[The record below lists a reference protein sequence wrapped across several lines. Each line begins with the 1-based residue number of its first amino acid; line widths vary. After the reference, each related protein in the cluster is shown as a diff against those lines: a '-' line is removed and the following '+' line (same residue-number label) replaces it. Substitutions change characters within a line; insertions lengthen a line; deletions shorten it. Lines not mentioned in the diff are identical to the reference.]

1 MGTHKLA
8 NPVAI
13 VGMDCTRFGEHWDR
27 SVDDLLV
34 EATHGAIASTTG
46 LTLEDVDA
54 FWLGSMISG
63 VSGLTLTRP
72 LNINH
77 KPVTR
82 VENMCATG
90 SEVFR
95 NACYAVSS
103 GAYDVVMAVGG
114 EKLKDAGYSGLE
126 MPSVPNDGTAPVLS
140 APAMYSMIV
149 PSYARR
155 YGISE
160 DEVKEAMTHIAWK
173 NHSNGALN
181 PRAQFRKE
189 MAKEAI
195 AAAPTLAGRLSV
207 FDCSGVA
214 DGAAAAVIVRAED
227 AHRYSDRPLYVHA
240 LALDAG
246 SGTGRN
252 DSDYD
257 YSELSEAAVSSAAA
271 YEQAGITD
279 PARQISLAEV
289 HDCFTPTE
297 MVLMEEL
304 GFSERGKAWRDVL
317 DGRYDRDGAL
327 PVNIDGGLK
336 SFGHPIGASGLRM
349 LYEMWL
355 QFRGEAGERQVAD
368 PEFGL
373 VQNQGGSPGDLVSAV
388 TIVSGRRPGSSSQH

>member
-1 MGTHKLA
+1 MGNHALA

-13 VGMDCTRFGEHWDR
+13 VGMACTEFGELWDK

-34 EATHGAIASTTG
+34 EATQGAVASVNG

-54 FWLGSMISG
+54 FWLGSMVSG

-72 LNINH
+72 LNIAH

-90 SEVFR
+90 SEVVR

-114 EKLKDAGYSGLE
+114 EKLKDTGMSGLE
-126 MPSVPNDGTAPVLS
+126 MPSIPNDGTAPTVS

-149 PSYARR
+149 PSYAAR
-155 YGISE
+155 YGVSE
-160 DEVKEAMTHIAWK
+160 GQIKDAMTHIAWK

-189 MAKEAI
+189 TPKETI
-195 AAAPTLAGRLSV
+195 AAAPALAGCLSV

-214 DGAAAAVIVRAED
+214 DGAAAAIIVRAED
-227 AHRYSDRPLYVHA
+227 ALKYTDRPLYVHA

-246 SGTGRN
+246 AGTGRF

-257 YSELSEAAVSSAAA
+257 YSDFSEAARSSQIA
-271 YEQAGITD
+271 YAQAGITD
-279 PARQISLAEV
+279 PATQISLAEV

-304 GFSERGKAWRDVL
+304 GFSKRGEAWKDIL
-317 DGRYDRDGAL
+317 DGRYDRNGSL

-349 LYEMWL
+349 MYEMWL
-355 QFRGEAGERQVAD
+355 QFHGEADERQIEN
-368 PEFGL
+368 PQYGL
-373 VQNQGGSPGDLVSAV
+373 VHNQGGSPGEIVSAV
-388 TIVSGRRPGSSSQH
+388 TILSNKHP

>member
-1 MGTHKLA
+1 MAIHALK

-13 VGMDCTRFGEHWDR
+13 VGMSCTTFGEHWDR
-27 SVDDLLV
+27 NVDDLLV
-34 EATHGAIASTTG
+34 EAAHDAVGSTKG
-46 LTLEDVDA
+46 LELDDVDA

-72 LNINH
+72 LNLRN

-82 VENMCATG
+82 VEQMCATG
-90 SEVFR
+90 SEAFR
-95 NACYAVSS
+95 NACFAVSS
-103 GAYDVVMAVGG
+103 GAYDVAMAIGG

-126 MPSVPNDGTAPVLS
+126 MPSVPNDGTPPVLS

-149 PSYARR
+149 PAYARR
-155 YGISE
+155 YGVPEEKI
-160 DEVKEAMTHIAWK
+160 KEAMTHIAWK
-173 NHSNGALN
+173 NHANGAIN
-181 PRAQFRKE
+181 PRAQFRKVVS
-189 MAKEAI
+189 KETI
-195 AAAPTLAGRLSV
+195 AAATPLAGRLSV

-214 DGAAAAVIVRAED
+214 DGGAAAIVVRAED
-227 AHRYSDRPLYVHA
+227 AHRYTDRPLYVHA
-240 LALDAG
+240 LALSAG

-257 YSELSEAAVSSAAA
+257 YSDLTEAYDSAQAA
-271 YEQAGITD
+271 YAQAGITD
-279 PARQISLAEV
+279 PAAQISLAEV

-304 GFSERGKAWRDVL
+304 GFSERGRSWEDVL
-317 DGRYDRDGAL
+317 AGKFDRDGAL

-349 LYEMWL
+349 LFEMWL
-355 QFRGEAGERQVAD
+355 QFGGEAGERQVAD
-368 PEFGL
+368 PVYGL

-388 TIVSGRRPGSSSQH
+388 TIVSDRAPGV

>member
-1 MGTHKLA
+1 MGVHPLK

-13 VGMDCTRFGEHWDR
+13 VGMACTAFGEHWDR

-34 EATHGAIASTTG
+34 EATHGAVDSVPG
-46 LTLEDVDA
+46 LELEQVDA

-72 LNINH
+72 LGLAH
-77 KPVTR
+77 KAVTR

-90 SEVFR
+90 SEAFR

-126 MPSVPNDGTAPVLS
+126 MPSVPNDGTPPVLS

-149 PSYARR
+149 PAYARR
-155 YGISE
+155 YGVSPQQI
-160 DEVKEAMTHIAWK
+160 KEAMTHIAWK
-173 NHSNGALN
+173 NHANGAIN
-181 PRAQFRKE
+181 PRAQFRK
-189 MAKEAI
+189 AVSKETI
-195 AAAPTLAGRLSV
+195 AAAPALAGNLSV

-214 DGAAAAVIVRAED
+214 DGGAAAVIVRAED
-227 AHRYSDRPLYVHA
+227 ALRYTDRPLYVHA

-246 SGTGRN
+246 AGTGRN

-257 YSELSEAAVSSAAA
+257 YCDLAESRASARAA
-271 YEQAGITD
+271 YAQAGITD
-279 PARQISLAEV
+279 PATEISLAEV

-304 GFSERGKAWRDVL
+304 GFSAPGEAWRDVL
-317 DGRYDRDGAL
+317 AGRYDRDGAL
-327 PVNIDGGLK
+327 PVNVDGGLK

-349 LYEMWL
+349 LFEMWL
-355 QFRGEAGERQVAD
+355 QFRGEAGDRQV
-368 PEFGL
+368 PTPGFGL

-388 TIVSGRRPGSSSQH
+388 TIVSSRRPAT

>member
-1 MGTHKLA
+1 MGAHPLK

-13 VGMDCTRFGEHWDR
+13 VGMACTTFGEHWDR

-34 EATHGAIASTTG
+34 EATHGAVDSVPG
-46 LTLEDVDA
+46 LRLEQVDA

-72 LNINH
+72 LGLAH

-90 SEVFR
+90 SEAFR

-126 MPSVPNDGTAPVLS
+126 MPSVPNDGTPPVLS

-149 PSYARR
+149 PAYARR
-155 YGISE
+155 YGVSPQQI
-160 DEVKEAMTHIAWK
+160 KEAMTHIAWK
-173 NHSNGALN
+173 NHANGALN
-181 PRAQFRKE
+181 PRAQFRK
-189 MAKEAI
+189 AVSKETI
-195 AAAPTLAGRLSV
+195 AAASALAGNLSV

-214 DGAAAAVIVRAED
+214 DGGAAAVIVRAED
-227 AHRYSDRPLYVHA
+227 ALQYTDRPLYVHA

-246 SGTGRN
+246 AGTGRN

-257 YSELSEAAVSSAAA
+257 YSDLAESRASARVA
-271 YEQAGITD
+271 YAQAGITD
-279 PARQISLAEV
+279 PASEISLAEV

-304 GFSERGKAWRDVL
+304 GFSAPGEAWRDVL
-317 DGRYDRDGAL
+317 EGRYDRDGAL

-349 LYEMWL
+349 LFEMWL
-355 QFRGEAGERQVAD
+355 QFRGEAGERQV
-368 PEFGL
+368 PTPGFGL

-388 TIVSGRRPGSSSQH
+388 TIVSSRPPAT

>member
-1 MGTHKLA
+1 MGSHRLA

-13 VGMDCTRFGEHWDR
+13 VGMGCTRFGEHWDR
-27 SVDDLLV
+27 GVDDLLV
-34 EATHGAIASTTG
+34 EATHGALASTKG
-46 LTLEDVDA
+46 LSLDDIDA
-54 FWLGSMISG
+54 FWLGSMMSG

-72 LNINH
+72 LNIGH

-90 SEVFR
+90 SEAVR
-95 NACYAVSS
+95 NACYGVAA

-114 EKLKDAGYSGLE
+114 EKLKDTGYSGLE
-126 MPSVPNDGTAPVLS
+126 LPSVPNDGTAPVLS

-149 PSYARR
+149 PAYARR
-155 YGISE
+155 YGLSE
-160 DEVKEAMTHIAWK
+160 GQVKEALTHIAWK

-189 MAKEAI
+189 TSKETI
-195 AAAPTLAGRLSV
+195 AAAPALAGRLSV

-227 AHRYSDRPLYVHA
+227 AHLYSDKPLFVHA

-246 SGTGRN
+246 TGNGRN

-257 YSELSEAAVSSAAA
+257 YSQLGEAAASGRAA

-279 PARQISLAEV
+279 PRTQISLAEV

-304 GFSERGKAWRDVL
+304 GFSERGEAWRDVL
-317 DGRYDRDGAL
+317 DGRYDRDGDL

-355 QFRGEAGERQVAD
+355 QFRGEAGERQVLD

-388 TIVSGRRPGSSSQH
+388 TIVSDRRP

>member
-1 MGTHKLA
+1 MGVHALR

-13 VGMDCTRFGEHWDR
+13 VGMACTTFGEHWDR

-34 EATHGAIASTTG
+34 EATHGAVDSVPG
-46 LTLEDVDA
+46 LELEQVDA

-72 LNINH
+72 LGLAH

-90 SEVFR
+90 SEAFR

-126 MPSVPNDGTAPVLS
+126 MPSVPNDGTPPVLS

-149 PSYARR
+149 PAYARR
-155 YGISE
+155 YGVSPAQI
-160 DEVKEAMTHIAWK
+160 KEAMTHIAWK
-173 NHSNGALN
+173 NHANGALN
-181 PRAQFRKE
+181 PRAQFRK
-189 MAKEAI
+189 ALPKETI
-195 AAAPTLAGRLSV
+195 AAAPVLAGDLSV

-214 DGAAAAVIVRAED
+214 DGGAAAVIVRAED
-227 AHRYSDRPLYVHA
+227 ALRYTDRPLYVHA

-246 SGTGRN
+246 AGTGRN

-257 YSELSEAAVSSAAA
+257 YSDLAESRASARAA
-271 YEQAGITD
+271 YAQAGITD
-279 PARQISLAEV
+279 PATEISLAEV

-297 MVLMEEL
+297 LVLMEEL
-304 GFSERGKAWRDVL
+304 GFSAPGTAWRDVL
-317 DGRYDRDGAL
+317 DGRYDRGGAL
-327 PVNIDGGLK
+327 PVNVDGGLK

-349 LYEMWL
+349 LFEMWL
-355 QFRGEAGERQVAD
+355 QFRGEAGERQV
-368 PEFGL
+368 PTEGFGL

-388 TIVSGRRPGSSSQH
+388 TIVSSRRPTT

>member
-1 MGTHKLA
+1 MGVHALR

-13 VGMDCTRFGEHWDR
+13 VGMACTTFGEHWDR

-34 EATHGAIASTTG
+34 EATHGAVDSVPG
-46 LTLEDVDA
+46 LELEQVDA

-72 LNINH
+72 LGLAH

-90 SEVFR
+90 SEAFR

-126 MPSVPNDGTAPVLS
+126 MPSVPNDGTPPVLS

-149 PSYARR
+149 PAYARR
-155 YGISE
+155 YGVRPE
-160 DEVKEAMTHIAWK
+160 QVKEAMTHIAWK
-173 NHSNGALN
+173 NHANGALN
-181 PRAQFRKE
+181 PRAQFRK
-189 MAKEAI
+189 ALPKETI
-195 AAAPTLAGRLSV
+195 AAAPVLAGNLSV

-214 DGAAAAVIVRAED
+214 DGGAAAVIVRAED
-227 AHRYSDRPLYVHA
+227 ALRYTDRPLYVHA

-246 SGTGRN
+246 AGTGRN

-257 YSELSEAAVSSAAA
+257 YSDLAESRASARAA
-271 YEQAGITD
+271 YAQAGITD
-279 PARQISLAEV
+279 PATEISLAEV

-297 MVLMEEL
+297 LVLMEEL
-304 GFSERGKAWRDVL
+304 GFSAPGTAWRDVL
-317 DGRYDRDGAL
+317 DGRYDRGGAL
-327 PVNIDGGLK
+327 PVNVDGGLK

-349 LYEMWL
+349 LFEMWL
-355 QFRGEAGERQVAD
+355 QFRGEAGERQVPTD
-368 PEFGL
+368 GFGL

-388 TIVSGRRPGSSSQH
+388 TIVSSRPVT

>member
-1 MGTHKLA
+1 MGNHALT

-13 VGMDCTRFGEHWDR
+13 VGMACTEFGERWDR
-27 SVDDLLV
+27 SIDDLLV
-34 EATHGAIASTTG
+34 EATQGAVASVGG
-46 LTLEDVDA
+46 LSLDDVDA
-54 FWLGSMISG
+54 FWLGSMVSG

-72 LNINH
+72 LNIAH

-114 EKLKDAGYSGLE
+114 EKLKDSGLSGLE
-126 MPSVPNDGTAPVLS
+126 LPSIPNDGTAPSLS

-149 PSYARR
+149 PSYAAR
-155 YGISE
+155 YGVSE
-160 DEVKEAMTHIAWK
+160 QQVKDAMTHIAWK

-189 MAKEAI
+189 TPKETI
-195 AAAPTLAGRLSV
+195 AAAPTLAGSLSV

-214 DGAAAAVIVRAED
+214 DGAAAAVVVRAED
-227 AHRYSDRPLYVHA
+227 ALRYTDRPLYVHA

-246 SGTGRN
+246 AGTGRF

-257 YSELSEAAVSSAAA
+257 YSDLSEAARSSQNA
-271 YEQAGITD
+271 YAQAGITD
-279 PARQISLAEV
+279 PANQISVAEV

-304 GFSERGKAWRDVL
+304 GFSKRGEAWKDVL
-317 DGRYDRDGAL
+317 DGRYDRTGAL
-327 PVNIDGGLK
+327 PVNVDGGLK
-336 SFGHPIGASGLRM
+336 SFGHPIAASGLRM
-349 LYEMWL
+349 MFEMWL
-355 QFRGEAGERQVAD
+355 QFHGEAGERQVES
-368 PEFGL
+368 PRFGL
-373 VQNQGGSPGDLVSAV
+373 VQNQGGSPGELVSAV
-388 TIVSGRRPGSSSQH
+388 TIVSDQPLAR

>member
-1 MGTHKLA
+1 MGVHALR

-13 VGMDCTRFGEHWDR
+13 VGMACTTFGEHWDR

-34 EATHGAIASTTG
+34 EATHGAVDSVPG
-46 LTLEDVDA
+46 LELEQVDA

-72 LNINH
+72 LGLAH

-90 SEVFR
+90 SEAFR

-126 MPSVPNDGTAPVLS
+126 MPSVPNDGTPPVLS

-149 PSYARR
+149 PAYARR
-155 YGISE
+155 YGVSTAQI
-160 DEVKEAMTHIAWK
+160 KEAMTHIAWK
-173 NHSNGALN
+173 NHANGAMN
-181 PRAQFRKE
+181 PRAQFRK
-189 MAKEAI
+189 ALPKETI
-195 AAAPTLAGRLSV
+195 AAAPALAGNLSV

-214 DGAAAAVIVRAED
+214 DGGAAAVIVRAED
-227 AHRYSDRPLYVHA
+227 ALRYTDRPLYVHA

-246 SGTGRN
+246 AGAGRN

-257 YSELSEAAVSSAAA
+257 YSDLAESRASARAA
-271 YEQAGITD
+271 YAQAGITD
-279 PARQISLAEV
+279 PAKEISLAEV

-297 MVLMEEL
+297 LVLMEEL
-304 GFSERGKAWRDVL
+304 GFSAPGTAWRDVL
-317 DGRYDRDGAL
+317 EGRYDRGGAL
-327 PVNIDGGLK
+327 PVNVDGGLK

-349 LYEMWL
+349 LFEMWL
-355 QFRGEAGERQVAD
+355 QFRGEAGDRQV
-368 PEFGL
+368 PTPGFGL

-388 TIVSGRRPGSSSQH
+388 TIVSSRRPAA

>member
-1 MGTHKLA
+1 MATHALK

-13 VGMDCTRFGEHWDR
+13 VGMACTKFGEHWSL
-27 SVDDLLV
+27 SVDDILI
-34 EATHGAIASTTG
+34 EATHGAVDSVPG
-46 LTLEDVDA
+46 LELQQVDA
-54 FWLGSMISG
+54 FWLGAMTSG
-63 VSGLTLTRP
+63 VSGLTLSRP
-72 LNINH
+72 LGMRH

-90 SEVFR
+90 SEAFR

-126 MPSVPNDGTAPVLS
+126 MPSVPNDGTPPVLS

-149 PSYARR
+149 PAYARR
-155 YGISE
+155 YGVSE
-160 DEVKEAMTHIAWK
+160 AQVKEAMTHIAWK
-173 NHSNGALN
+173 NHANGALN
-181 PRAQFRKE
+181 PRAQFRK
-189 MAKEAI
+189 ATPKETI
-195 AAAPTLAGRLSV
+195 ASAPALAGDLSI

-214 DGAAAAVIVRAED
+214 DGGAAAVIVRAED
-227 AHRYSDRPLYVHA
+227 ALKYTDRPLYVHA

-252 DSDYD
+252 DSDHD
-257 YSELSEAAVSSAAA
+257 YSDLAESRVSAEIA
-271 YEQAGITD
+271 YAQAGITD
-279 PARQISLAEV
+279 PATEVSLAEV

-297 MVLMEEL
+297 LVLMEEL
-304 GFSERGKAWRDVL
+304 GFSQRGQAWRDVL
-317 DGRYDRDGAL
+317 DGRYDRLGSL

-349 LYEMWL
+349 LFEMWL
-355 QFRGEAGERQVAD
+355 QFRGEAGDRQV
-368 PEFGL
+368 PTPGFGL

-388 TIVSGRRPGSSSQH
+388 TIVSSRPPGA

>member
-1 MGTHKLA
+1 MGTHALRT
-8 NPVAI
+8 PVAI
-13 VGMDCTRFGEHWDR
+13 VGMACTRFGEHWDL
-27 SVDDLLV
+27 SVDDLLI
-34 EATHGAIASTTG
+34 EATHGAVDDVDG
-46 LTLEDVDA
+46 LALDDVDA

-72 LNINH
+72 LGIEH
-77 KPVTR
+77 KPATR

-90 SEVFR
+90 SEAFR

-114 EKLKDAGYSGLE
+114 EKLKDQGYSGLE
-126 MPSVPNDGTAPVLS
+126 IPSVPNDGTPPVLS

-149 PSYARR
+149 PAYARR
-155 YGISE
+155 YGVTE
-160 DEVKEAMTHIAWK
+160 DQVKEAMTHIAWK
-173 NHSNGALN
+173 NHANGALN

-189 MAKEAI
+189 MSKEVI
-195 AAAPTLAGRLSV
+195 AGAPTLAGNLSV

-214 DGAAAAVIVRAED
+214 DGGAAAIIVRAED
-227 AHRYSDRPLYVHA
+227 ALKYTDRPLYVHA
-240 LALDAG
+240 LSVNAG

-257 YSELSEAAVSSAAA
+257 YSDLAESRVSAQQA
-271 YEQAGITD
+271 YRQAGITD
-279 PARQISLAEV
+279 PATEISVAEV

-304 GFSERGKAWRDVL
+304 GFSAPGEAWRDVVA
-317 DGRYDRDGAL
+317 GRYDRGGAL

-355 QFRGEAGERQVAD
+355 QFRGEAGDRQVET
-368 PEFGL
+368 PGFGL

-388 TIVSGRRPGSSSQH
+388 TIVSSRPPAA

>member
-1 MGTHKLA
+1 MAVHALR

-13 VGMDCTRFGEHWDR
+13 VGMACTTFGEHWDR

-34 EATHGAIASTTG
+34 EATHDAVGSVAG
-46 LTLEDVDA
+46 LELADVDA

-72 LNINH
+72 LGLAH

-90 SEVFR
+90 SEAFR

-126 MPSVPNDGTAPVLS
+126 MPSVPNDGTPPVLS

-149 PSYARR
+149 PAYARR
-155 YGISE
+155 YGVSPEQI
-160 DEVKEAMTHIAWK
+160 KEAMTHIAWK
-173 NHSNGALN
+173 NHGNGALN
-181 PRAQFRKE
+181 PRAQFRK
-189 MAKEAI
+189 AVSKETI
-195 AAAPTLAGRLSV
+195 ARAPALAGNLSV

-214 DGAAAAVIVRAED
+214 DGGAAAVIVRAED
-227 AHRYSDRPLYVHA
+227 ALKYTDRPLYVHA

-246 SGTGRN
+246 AGTGRN

-257 YSELSEAAVSSAAA
+257 YSDLNESRASALAA
-271 YEQAGITD
+271 YAQAGITD
-279 PARQISLAEV
+279 PATEISLAEV

-304 GFSERGKAWRDVL
+304 GFSAPGEAWRDVL

-327 PVNIDGGLK
+327 PVNVDGGLK

-349 LYEMWL
+349 MFEMWL
-355 QFRGEAGERQVAD
+355 QFRGEAGERQVD
-368 PEFGL
+368 TSGFGL
-373 VQNQGGSPGDLVSAV
+373 VHNQGGSPGDLVSAV
-388 TIVSGRRPGSSSQH
+388 TIVSSRRPGE

>member
-1 MGTHKLA
+1 MASHALK
-8 NPVAI
+8 NPVAV
-13 VGMDCTRFGEHWDR
+13 VGMACTNFGEHWDR
-27 SVDDLLV
+27 DVDDLLV
-34 EATHGAIASTTG
+34 EATHGALASAGG
-46 LTLEDVDA
+46 LSVDDVDA

-72 LNINH
+72 LNISH

-90 SEVFR
+90 SETFR
-95 NACYAVSS
+95 NACFAVSS

-126 MPSVPNDGTAPVLS
+126 MPSVPNDGTPAALS

-149 PSYARR
+149 PAYARR
-155 YGISE
+155 YGVSE
-160 DEVKEAMTHIAWK
+160 AQIKEAMTHIAWK
-173 NHSNGALN
+173 NHGNGALN
-181 PRAQFRKE
+181 PRAQFRK
-189 MAKEAI
+189 AVSKETI
-195 AAAPTLAGRLSV
+195 AAAPALAGNLSV

-227 AHRYSDRPLYVHA
+227 AYKYTDRPLFIRA

-246 SGTGRN
+246 SGTGRF

-257 YSELSEAAVSSAAA
+257 YSDLSEAAVSAQQA
-271 YEQAGITD
+271 YTQAGITD
-279 PARQISLAEV
+279 PASQISLAEV

-297 MVLMEEL
+297 LVLMEEL
-304 GFSERGKAWRDVL
+304 GFSERGKAWSDVL
-317 DGRYDRDGAL
+317 DGRYDRGGAL
-327 PVNIDGGLK
+327 PVNVDGGLK

-349 LYEMWL
+349 MYEMWL

-368 PEFGL
+368 PTFGL
-373 VQNQGGSPGDLVSAV
+373 IQNQGGSPGDLVSVV
-388 TIVSGRRPGSSSQH
+388 TIVSGSA

>member
-1 MGTHKLA
+1 MGTHALA

-13 VGMDCTRFGEHWDR
+13 VGMACTQFGEHWGR

-34 EATHGAIASTTG
+34 EATHGALAATNSV
-46 LTLEDVDA
+46 TLDDVDA

-72 LNINH
+72 LNISH

-90 SEVFR
+90 SETFR

-126 MPSVPNDGTAPVLS
+126 MPSIPNDGTAPTIS

-149 PSYARR
+149 PAYARR
-155 YGISE
+155 YGITE
-160 DEVKEAMTHIAWK
+160 DQVKDAMTHIAWK

-189 MAKEAI
+189 TPKDVI
-195 AAAPTLAGRLSV
+195 AAAPALAGRLSV

-227 AHRYSDRPLYVHA
+227 AHLYSDRPLYVHA

-257 YSELSEAAVSSAAA
+257 YSELSEAAVSSREA
-271 YEQAGITD
+271 YAQAGITD
-279 PARQISLAEV
+279 PSTQISLAEV

-297 MVLMEEL
+297 LVLMEEL
-304 GFSERGKAWRDVL
+304 GFSERGKGWRDVL
-317 DGRYDRDGAL
+317 DGRFDRDGDL
-327 PVNIDGGLK
+327 PVNVDGGLK

-349 LYEMWL
+349 LFEMWL
-355 QFRGEAGERQVAD
+355 QFRGEAGERQVVD
-368 PEFGL
+368 PVFGL

-388 TIVSGRRPGSSSQH
+388 TIVSDRRP

>member
-1 MGTHKLA
+1 MGTHALRT
-8 NPVAI
+8 PVAI
-13 VGMDCTRFGEHWDR
+13 VGMSCTQFGEHWDR

-34 EATHGAIASTTG
+34 EAAHGAVESTRDLQ
-46 LTLEDVDA
+46 LTDIDA

-72 LNINH
+72 LGLAH

-90 SEVFR
+90 SETFR

-103 GAYDVVMAVGG
+103 GAYDVAMAIGG

-126 MPSVPNDGTAPVLS
+126 MPSVPNDGTPPVLS

-149 PSYARR
+149 PAYARR
-155 YGISE
+155 YGVTPEQI
-160 DEVKEAMTHIAWK
+160 KEAMTHIAWK
-173 NHSNGALN
+173 NHANGARN
-181 PRAQFRKE
+181 PRAQFRRETPKE
-189 MAKEAI
+189 TI
-195 AAAPTLAGRLSV
+195 AAAPALAGNLSV

-214 DGAAAAVIVRAED
+214 DGAAAAIVVRAED
-227 AHRYSDRPLYVHA
+227 ALRYTDRPLYVHA

-246 SGTGRN
+246 AGTGRN

-257 YSELSEAAVSSAAA
+257 YSDLAEARTSAEVA
-271 YEQAGITD
+271 YAQAGITD
-279 PARQISLAEV
+279 PASQVALAEV

-297 MVLMEEL
+297 LVLMEEL
-304 GFSERGKAWRDVL
+304 GFSGRGQAWRDVL
-317 DGRYDRDGAL
+317 EGRYDRDGAL
-327 PVNIDGGLK
+327 PVNVDGGLK

-355 QFRGEAGERQVAD
+355 QFRGEAGERQVATD
-368 PEFGL
+368 GFGL

-388 TIVSGRRPGSSSQH
+388 TIVSDRAPVG

>member
-1 MGTHKLA
+1 MGSHALTT
-8 NPVAI
+8 PVAV
-13 VGMDCTRFGEHWDR
+13 VGMACTDFGEHWDR
-27 SVDDLLV
+27 DVDDLLV
-34 EATHGAIASTTG
+34 EATHGALRSAGG
-46 LTLEDVDA
+46 LGVGDVDA

-72 LNINH
+72 LNIAH

-90 SEVFR
+90 SEAFR

-114 EKLKDAGYSGLE
+114 EKLKDAGYTGLE
-126 MPSVPNDGTAPVLS
+126 MPSVPNDGTPPVLS

-149 PSYARR
+149 PAYARR
-155 YGISE
+155 YGVPE
-160 DEVKEAMTHIAWK
+160 EQVKEAMTHIAWK
-173 NHSNGALN
+173 NHGNGARN

-189 MAKEAI
+189 VPKETI
-195 AAAPTLAGRLSV
+195 AQAPALAGRLSV

-227 AHRYSDRPLYVHA
+227 ALKYTDTPLYVHA

-257 YSELSEAAVSSAAA
+257 YSDLGEAAASARAA
-271 YEQAGITD
+271 YAQAGITD
-279 PARQISLAEV
+279 PATQISLAEV

-327 PVNIDGGLK
+327 PVNTDGGLK

-349 LYEMWL
+349 IYEMWL

-368 PEFGL
+368 PRYGL

-388 TIVSGRRPGSSSQH
+388 TIFSSRKP

>member
-1 MGTHKLA
+1 
-8 NPVAI
+8 
-13 VGMDCTRFGEHWDR
+13 
-27 SVDDLLV
+27 
-34 EATHGAIASTTG
+34 
-46 LTLEDVDA
+46 
-54 FWLGSMISG
+54 
-63 VSGLTLTRP
+63 
-72 LNINH
+72 
-77 KPVTR
+77 
-82 VENMCATG
+82 
-90 SEVFR
+90 
-95 NACYAVSS
+95 VSS

-114 EKLKDAGYSGLE
+114 EKLKDFGYSGLE
-126 MPSVPNDGTAPVLS
+126 MPHVPNDGTAPNLS

-155 YGISE
+155 YGVSE
-160 DEVKEAMTHIAWK
+160 AEVKEAMTHIAWK

-189 MAKEAI
+189 MSKEAI
-195 AAAPTLAGRLSV
+195 ASAPALAGRLSV

-214 DGAAAAVIVRAED
+214 DGAAAAVIVRAEV
-227 AHRYSDRPLYVHA
+227 AHLYSDKSLYVHA
-240 LALDAG
+240 LAMDAG

-257 YSELSEAAVSSAAA
+257 YSELSEAAVSSQAA

-279 PARQISLAEV
+279 PASEISLAEV

-304 GFSERGKAWRDVL
+304 GFSERGRAWRDVL

-336 SFGHPIGASGLRM
+336 SFGHPVGASGLRM
-349 LYEMWL
+349 LFEMWL
-355 QFRGEAGERQVAD
+355 QFRGEAGQRQVAD
-368 PEFGL
+368 PTFGL

-388 TIVSGRRPGSSSQH
+388 TIVSDRRP

>member
-1 MGTHKLA
+1 MGVHALR

-13 VGMDCTRFGEHWDR
+13 VGMACTTFGEHWDR

-34 EATHGAIASTTG
+34 EATHGAVDSVPG
-46 LTLEDVDA
+46 LELDQVDA

-72 LNINH
+72 LGLAH

-90 SEVFR
+90 SEAFR

-126 MPSVPNDGTAPVLS
+126 MPSVPNDGTPPVLS

-149 PSYARR
+149 PAYARR
-155 YGISE
+155 YGVSPEQI
-160 DEVKEAMTHIAWK
+160 KEAMTHIAWK
-173 NHSNGALN
+173 NHANGAIN
-181 PRAQFRKE
+181 PRAQFRKVVS
-189 MAKEAI
+189 KETI
-195 AAAPTLAGRLSV
+195 AAAPALAGNLSV

-214 DGAAAAVIVRAED
+214 DGGAAAVIVRAED
-227 AHRYSDRPLYVHA
+227 ALKYTDRPLYVHA

-246 SGTGRN
+246 AGTGRN

-257 YSELSEAAVSSAAA
+257 YSDLAESRASASAAYA
-271 YEQAGITD
+271 QAGITD
-279 PARQISLAEV
+279 PANEISLAEV

-304 GFSERGKAWRDVL
+304 GFSAPGTAWRDVL
-317 DGRYDRDGAL
+317 EGRYDRDGAL
-327 PVNIDGGLK
+327 PVNVDGGLK

-349 LYEMWL
+349 LFEMWL
-355 QFRGEAGERQVAD
+355 QFRGEAGERQV
-368 PEFGL
+368 PTPGFGL

-388 TIVSGRRPGSSSQH
+388 TIVSSRRPVR

>member
-1 MGTHKLA
+1 MGTHALRT
-8 NPVAI
+8 PVAI
-13 VGMDCTRFGEHWDR
+13 VGMACTRFGEHWDL
-27 SVDDLLV
+27 SVDDLLI
-34 EATHGAIASTTG
+34 EATHGAVSDVVG
-46 LTLEDVDA
+46 LSLDDVDA

-72 LNINH
+72 LGIEH
-77 KPVTR
+77 KPATR

-90 SEVFR
+90 SEAFR

-114 EKLKDAGYSGLE
+114 EKLKDQGYSGLE
-126 MPSVPNDGTAPVLS
+126 MPSVPNDGTPPVLS

-149 PSYARR
+149 PAYARR
-155 YGISE
+155 YGVTEGQI
-160 DEVKEAMTHIAWK
+160 KEAMTHIAWK
-173 NHSNGALN
+173 NHANGALN

-189 MAKEAI
+189 TPKEVI
-195 AAAPTLAGRLSV
+195 AGAPALAGNLSV

-214 DGAAAAVIVRAED
+214 DGGAAAIIVRAED
-227 AHRYSDRPLYVHA
+227 ALKYTDRPLYVHA
-240 LALDAG
+240 LSVNAG

-257 YSELSEAAVSSAAA
+257 YSDLAESRVSAQQA
-271 YEQAGITD
+271 YHQAGITD
-279 PARQISLAEV
+279 PASQISVAEV

-304 GFSERGKAWRDVL
+304 GFSAPGEAWRDVVA
-317 DGRYDRDGAL
+317 GRYDRDGAL

-349 LYEMWL
+349 LYELWL
-355 QFRGEAGERQVAD
+355 QFRGEAGDRQVET
-368 PEFGL
+368 PGYGL

-388 TIVSGRRPGSSSQH
+388 TIVSSRPPTE

>member
-1 MGTHKLA
+1 MGVHALR

-13 VGMDCTRFGEHWDR
+13 VGMACTTFGEHWDR

-34 EATHGAIASTTG
+34 EATHGAVDSVPG
-46 LTLEDVDA
+46 LELEQVDA

-72 LNINH
+72 LGLAH

-90 SEVFR
+90 SEAFR

-103 GAYDVVMAVGG
+103 GAYDMVMAVGG

-126 MPSVPNDGTAPVLS
+126 MPSVPNDGTPPVLS

-149 PSYARR
+149 PAYARR
-155 YGISE
+155 YGVSPAQI
-160 DEVKEAMTHIAWK
+160 KEAMTHIAWK
-173 NHSNGALN
+173 NHANGALN
-181 PRAQFRKE
+181 PRAQFRK
-189 MAKEAI
+189 ALPKETI
-195 AAAPTLAGRLSV
+195 AAAPVLAGDLSV

-214 DGAAAAVIVRAED
+214 DGGAAAVIVRAED
-227 AHRYSDRPLYVHA
+227 ALRYTDRPLYVHA

-246 SGTGRN
+246 AGTGRN

-257 YSELSEAAVSSAAA
+257 YSDLAESRASARAA
-271 YEQAGITD
+271 YAQAGITD
-279 PARQISLAEV
+279 PATEISLAEV

-297 MVLMEEL
+297 LVLMEEL
-304 GFSERGKAWRDVL
+304 GFSAPGTAWRDVL
-317 DGRYDRDGAL
+317 DGRYDRGGAL
-327 PVNIDGGLK
+327 PVNVDGGLK

-349 LYEMWL
+349 LFEMWL
-355 QFRGEAGERQVAD
+355 QFRGEAGERQV
-368 PEFGL
+368 PTEGFGL

-388 TIVSGRRPGSSSQH
+388 TIVSSRRPTT